1 MENEKTKK
9 EIEEEIDDGYTLLF
23 GAIIRS
29 ALDDYMMDI
38 DKVRNRIAIEE
49 AKLAE
54 CNERGGDIKEK
65 NRIINRLN
73 MYKGKEKDYKTAQLF
88 FNSSFFH
95 MSGLSFEYLKKT
107 WLEENKS
114 KEKERI
120 RAAKNRAKKKEMLEK
135 WID

>member
-9 EIEEEIDDGYTLLF
+9 EIEEEIDDGYTMLF

-38 DKVRNRIAIEE
+38 DKVRNRISIEE

-73 MYKGKEKDYKTAQLF
+73 MYKGKKKVYKTAQQYI
-88 FNSSFFH
+88 NSRVLH
-95 MSGLSFEYLKKT
+95 MSGL
-107 WLEENKS
+107 N
-114 KEKERI
+114 
-120 RAAKNRAKKKEMLEK
+120 
-135 WID
+135 

>member
-9 EIEEEIDDGYTLLF
+9 EIEEEIDDSYTMLF

-29 ALDDYMMDI
+29 ALNDYMMDI
-38 DKVRNRIAIEE
+38 DKVRNRISIEE

-54 CNERGGDIKEK
+54 CNEKGGDIKEK

-88 FNSSFFH
+88 FSSSFFH
-95 MSGLSFEYLKKT
+95 MSGLSLEYLKKA

-120 RAAKNRAKKKEMLEK
+120 RAAKNRAKKKEMLKNE
-135 WID
+135 

>member
-9 EIEEEIDDGYTLLF
+9 EIEEEIDDGYTMLF

-73 MYKGKEKDYKTAQLF
+73 MYKGKEK
-88 FNSSFFH
+88 
-95 MSGLSFEYLKKT
+95 
-107 WLEENKS
+107 
-114 KEKERI
+114 ERI
-120 RAAKNRAKKKEMLEK
+120 RAAKNRAKKKEMLKNE
-135 WID
+135 

>member
-38 DKVRNRIAIEE
+38 DKVRNRILIEE

-73 MYKGKEKDYKTAQLF
+73 M
-88 FNSSFFH
+88 
-95 MSGLSFEYLKKT
+95 
-107 WLEENKS
+107 
-114 KEKERI
+114 
-120 RAAKNRAKKKEMLEK
+120 
-135 WID
+135 